1 MVADGYARSSN
12 VYSGRLATNLSA
24 RPTDATVSTSLS
36 PALTRK
42 PMAKATAQ
50 FLMSCTLAVVL
61 TATSVLFSIGGASA
75 QGIIRVQGPP
85 MRQACLPDYMR
96 YCRGIPL
103 GGGRILR
110 CLNGHVD
117 QLSASLASRLS
128 PYAVSPRPAPCVS
141 AAATT
146 SGCARACLSIETTP
160 SPASWSRCR
169 LCRRPAAMHS
179 SVTGF
184 SMTRSRHDP
193 RPNSRRTQPRV
204 RCAHEMN

>member
-1 MVADGYARSSN
+1 MFAPGDL
-12 VYSGRLATNLSA
+12 RLISL
-24 RPTDATVSTSLS
+24 RGPRMLPVSTSLS

-103 GGGRILR
+103 GGGRVLR

-117 QLSASLASRLS
+117 QLSQPCFQALAVRGLATAGALRICGRDYERLCAGVPLDRDHAIACLLEQVPALS
-128 PYAVSPRPAPCVS
+128 PPCRDAFQRNGLLDDEEPAP
-141 AAATT
+141 
-146 SGCARACLSIETTP
+146 P
-160 SPASWSRCR
+160 P
-169 LCRRPAAMHS
+169 PK
-179 SVTGF
+179 
-184 SMTRSRHDP
+184 
-193 RPNSRRTQPRV
+193 
-204 RCAHEMN
+204 